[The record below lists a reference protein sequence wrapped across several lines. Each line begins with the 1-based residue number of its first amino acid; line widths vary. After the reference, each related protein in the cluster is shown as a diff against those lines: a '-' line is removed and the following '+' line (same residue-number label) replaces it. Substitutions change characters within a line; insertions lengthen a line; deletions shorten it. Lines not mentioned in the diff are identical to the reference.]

1 MTKRAAIAI
10 ALNTG
15 WRGFLGDMST
25 TTLLCPSMSR
35 DLNMLC
41 IFRASKDKIHYV
53 KVDMSECIGRRCPM
67 TVASG
72 DGGQDEAGKYKKGDP
87 RRHRCTGQFRQAAPA
102 PADTGYRPP
111 QIKSHDGHGRQ
122 AAQDLQRVVPVP
134 FHVMASL
141 RARML
146 LSWAVR

>member
-72 DGGQDEAGKYKKGDP
+72 DGGQDEAGKKKEIRAGIGVQGNSVKQP
-87 RRHRCTGQFRQAAPA
+87 RPRQILDIAPL
-102 PADTGYRPP
+102 
-111 QIKSHDGHGRQ
+111 K
-122 AAQDLQRVVPVP
+122 
-134 FHVMASL
+134 
-141 RARML
+141 
-146 LSWAVR
+146 